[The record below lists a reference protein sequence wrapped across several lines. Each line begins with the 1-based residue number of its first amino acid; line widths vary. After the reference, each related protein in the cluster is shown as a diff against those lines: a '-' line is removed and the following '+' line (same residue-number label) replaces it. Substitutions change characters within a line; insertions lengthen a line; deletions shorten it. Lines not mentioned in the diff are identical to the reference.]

1 MSGGALLCSQGEKA
15 PREADNAV
23 KQLEYLQYLVVTL
36 GAREIREPHVRELQS
51 LAVEGIYPCGG
62 RYRDA
67 KFGIEISQSEHVPPD
82 ASLVKPLIQQMLEW
96 CNNPQYDALE
106 RAAFVLWRFNWIH
119 PFAGG
124 NGRTARALSYLVLC
138 MDFGEMLPGT
148 RTIPGLIAKN
158 RMGYIDAL
166 QAVDASVRAVTRIA
180 DGGTLTLPA
189 DNAFIRP
196 MARYLGDLAVA
207 QVRSAGVSS

>member
-1 MSGGALLCSQGEKA
+1 MLCSPAEKA
-15 PREADNAV
+15 PKEAANAV
-23 KQLEYLQYLVVTL
+23 QQLEYLHYLVVTQS
-36 GAREIREPHVRELQS
+36 AREVRESHVRDLQA

-62 RYRDA
+62 HYRDA
-67 KFGIEISQSEHVPPD
+67 KFGIQISQSEHVPPA
-82 ASLVKPLIQQMLEW
+82 ASLVRPLVQEMLEW
-96 CNNPQYDALE
+96 CNNPKYDALE

-138 MDFGEMLPGT
+138 MDIGAMLPGT

-166 QAVDASVRAVTRIA
+166 QAVDASVRAASRNA
-180 DGGTLTLPA
+180 DGGTLTLPS
-189 DNAFIRP
+189 DNDFIRP
-196 MARYLGDLAVA
+196 MARYLGELAIA
-207 QVRSAGVSS
+207 QVRSAEG